1 MELLSCSVLH
11 SFIHPVSV
19 KITRVHRGSH
29 GSWRPQHADS
39 AGCLCEVS
47 RLSLAVSLMWR
58 RQNLPSLTSGE
69 VLTAAPLVLHGV
81 GPTFFHDDTQN
92 VAAAAAASHAD
103 TNRPLLGLISA
114 PLISS
119 PVSFLQRGPL
129 AGTFWLLQVRLWR
142 SENTCIPTQGACEK
156 TSCTQE
162 VGTSCVTKT

>member
-19 KITRVHRGSH
+19 TIRRVHRGSH

-69 VLTAAPLVLHGV
+69 VLTAAPVVLHGV

-92 VAAAAAASHAD
+92 VAAAAAASHCSGSF
-103 TNRPLLGLISA
+103 PLLSYRLPSVSCSVDLELERSGCCRSDCGGRRTHA
-114 PLISS
+114 S
-119 PVSFLQRGPL
+119 PHRELVK
-129 AGTFWLLQVRLWR
+129 RLPVLR
-142 SENTCIPTQGACEK
+142 R
-156 TSCTQE
+156 
-162 VGTSCVTKT
+162 